1 MAAVTQ
7 SCHVIQLFKKP
18 NMDTY
23 IQKKQAHTCYV
34 REDAAKPII
43 YVQFSEWAWLLHG
56 SDIFEQKWIIG

>member
-18 NMDTY
+18 NMDTC

-43 YVQFSEWAWLLHG
+43 
-56 SDIFEQKWIIG
+56 